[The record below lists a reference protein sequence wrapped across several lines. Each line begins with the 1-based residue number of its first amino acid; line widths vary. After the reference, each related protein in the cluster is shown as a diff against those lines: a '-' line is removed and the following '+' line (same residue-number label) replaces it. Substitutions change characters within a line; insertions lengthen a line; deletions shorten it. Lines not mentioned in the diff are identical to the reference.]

1 MRKSQPR
8 NGKYKDSNGDF
19 RTKVY
24 IYQIKTSKDRLS
36 EKGSVPSPARMSNVV
51 LLQALIHKSPWDMD
65 RGWRKRDRDN

>member
-24 IYQIKTSKDRLS
+24 IYQIKTSKDRLNS
-36 EKGSVPSPARMSNVV
+36 GMKKN
-51 LLQALIHKSPWDMD
+51 
-65 RGWRKRDRDN
+65 RKIIGEPGD